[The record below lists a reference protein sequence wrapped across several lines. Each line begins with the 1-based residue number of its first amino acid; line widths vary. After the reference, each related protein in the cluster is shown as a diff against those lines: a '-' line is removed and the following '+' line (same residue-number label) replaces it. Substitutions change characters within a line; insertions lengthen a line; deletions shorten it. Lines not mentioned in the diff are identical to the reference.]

1 MPSDRDISVMNFV
14 SIFDLTLAS
23 MHEAA
28 QAVLQPNS
36 TSADMT
42 LYMKDLIEFMDKMNK
57 YKKREAEQS

>member
-28 QAVLQPNS
+28 QAVLRPNS

-42 LYMKDLIEFMDKMNK
+42 LYMKDLIEFMGKMNK
-57 YKKREAEQS
+57 YTKREVTE